1 MAINL
6 EYKLN
11 PRGDGFPWL
20 SIKAVYRYR
29 LIKGVDYN
37 FTTSD

>member
-6 EYKLN
+6 ECKLN
-11 PRGDGFPWL
+11 SRGDGFPWL
-20 SIKAVYRYR
+20 SIKAVYGYR

-37 FTTSD
+37 STTLD